1 MLEDKQRLLEKEKK
15 DQDELLRQVKDNL
28 KDMRTERESLAN
40 EVADL
45 KHKLDQLHGR
55 FDSKAELLNQ
65 QTHEADELKDLLR
78 EYQEQKGV
86 LEVETGLKLESKDE
100 ELRRLRL
107 QMMEYQNSVEQKEAL
122 IEKQR
127 S

>member
-1 MLEDKQRLLEKEKK
+1 M
-15 DQDELLRQVKDNL
+15 KDNL
-28 KDMRTERESLAN
+28 KDMRTDRESLAN

>member
-100 ELRRLRL
+100 ELGRLRL

>member
-1 MLEDKQRLLEKEKK
+1 MLEDKQRLLEKDKK

-100 ELRRLRL
+100 ELGRLRL

>member
-1 MLEDKQRLLEKEKK
+1 VLEDKQRLLEKEKK

-100 ELRRLRL
+100 ELGRLRL